1 MVIATYFP
9 CIGSWKNNQ
18 KPHGNSGP
26 VQAAFIGEYRRRI
39 LCAALL
45 LCKICIPTAVFFCQC
60 KKARQIISYAN
71 DSVEKI
77 TAAPAGISFV
87 LFHFTPLSN
96 LCQYNSYRNYF
107 FHNFIVRHL
116 PVILTKRTQAS
127 CDFRQKRRHSFRH
140 AASAYIPEIFSSITR

>member
-1 MVIATYFP
+1 MGILVPSKLRLLENIAAGYSAPPFSFVKFAFP
-9 CIGSWKNNQ
+9 Q
-18 KPHGNSGP
+18 P
-26 VQAAFIGEYRRRI
+26 F
-39 LCAALL
+39 
-45 LCKICIPTAVFFCQC
+45 FFCQC

-127 CDFRQKRRHSFRH
+127 CDFSQKRRHSFRH